1 MKFNGKV
8 KIISK
13 EYIHTDIF
21 RLIVERPKEITR
33 IVHGQFFNIVASTNG
48 YPLLRRP
55 ISVSGYDD
63 NAIEFTIKILGV
75 GTNELS
81 KVRESEEIE
90 IMGPLGNGFEQTGAK
105 RILLVGG
112 GIGIAPLKGLI
123 ENWKVEETAIDA
135 ILGYRDTP
143 FLTEEF
149 LTHTNSIEIVSETD
163 PNYRNG
169 YVTEPLIEHIN
180 VSVYDMIYACGPEK
194 MLKSVAD
201 ICNSKEIPV
210 QLLME
215 EKMACGV
222 GACLVCTCKIKKD
235 DFSFKHVRM
244 CTEGPMFYGSEV
256 IFDEE

>member
-13 EYIHTDIF
+13 AYIHTDVF
-21 RLIVERPKEITR
+21 QLIVERPKEITR
-33 IVHGQFFNIVASTNG
+33 ITHGQFFNIVASTNG
-48 YPLLRRP
+48 FPLLRRP

-63 NAIEFTIKILGV
+63 NTIEFTIKVLGV
-75 GTNELS
+75 GTSELS

-90 IMGPLGNGFEQTGAK
+90 IMGPLGRGFVQTEAQ

-123 ENWKVEETAIDA
+123 ENWEIKETVMDV

-143 FLTEEF
+143 FLTEAF
-149 LTHTNSIEIVSETD
+149 SKHTNSLEIVSETD
-163 PNYRNG
+163 LNYRKC

-180 VSVYDMIYACGPEK
+180 AFAYDMIYACGPEK
-194 MLKSVAD
+194 MLRSVAD
-201 ICNSKEIPV
+201 ICNAKGIPV

-215 EKMACGV
+215 EKMACGI

-235 DFSFKHVRM
+235 DFGFKHVRM